1 MDINSLAQIFKMRIA
16 HYMNFIDGHLGLDII
31 QNIEYLLM
39 DRVSSR
45 GILVNFFISL
55 AKDLKTLFHNFL
67 HHETSERKYL

>member
-1 MDINSLAQIFKMRIA
+1 
-16 HYMNFIDGHLGLDII
+16 MNFIDGHLGLDII
-31 QNIEYLLM
+31 QNIECLLM